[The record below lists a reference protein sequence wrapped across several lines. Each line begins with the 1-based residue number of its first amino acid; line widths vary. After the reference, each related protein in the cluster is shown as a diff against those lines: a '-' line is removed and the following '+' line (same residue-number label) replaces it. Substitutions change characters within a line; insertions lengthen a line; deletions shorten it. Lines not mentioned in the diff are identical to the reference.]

1 MPPKG
6 LRVILDTNIWI
17 SRLLDPKEAI
27 GDFLR
32 PFLLTGQFVLLFSKQ
47 LVEEIAL
54 VAERDFPDHIDPAD
68 IRALFPAL
76 QRAKLAERVRIKSIV
91 DACRDPKDNY
101 LLAMAKDGRAD
112 FLVARDRDLL
122 SLGAPRQP
130 ARFGRT
136 HIITLR
142 EWRKL
147 QQEFAARPAGS

>member
-1 MPPKG
+1 MPPTK

-17 SRLLDPKEAI
+17 SRLLDPKESV

-32 PFLLTGQFVLLFSKQ
+32 PFLTTGQFVLLFSRQ
-47 LVEEIAL
+47 LIDEIAL
-54 VAERDFPDHIDPAD
+54 VAERDFSDRLDPDD
-68 IRALFPAL
+68 IRALFPTL
-76 QRAKLAERVRIKSIV
+76 QRAKWAERVRIRSV
-91 DACRDPKDNY
+91 VAVCRDPKDNY

-122 SLGAPRQP
+122 SLGAPRKP

-136 HIITLR
+136 HIITLG

-147 QQEFAARPAGS
+147 QQAFADADG